1 METLELEADAIVET
15 FFENGWTDGLPIV
28 PPRPELVDAM
38 LEGFDPAEV
47 VGALPRRRRSITVQQ
62 AAVNTVMAG
71 CRPEY
76 FPIVLAALGALTDPA
91 HNAEAMLT
99 STGGAASCLVVSG
112 PLAAAV

>member
-1 METLELEADAIVET
+1 METLELDVWDVQET

-28 PPRPELVDAM
+28 PPRPELVEA
-38 LEGFDPAEV
+38 V
-47 VGALPRRRRSITVQQ
+47 VGALPRRRRSITAQQ
-62 AAVNTVMAG
+62 AAVQAVMAG
-71 CRPEY
+71 CKPSY

-112 PLAAAV
+112 PLAAAVGVNARPRA